1 MISSNDFPLGIS
13 SSQPV
18 AGFQSHACALLPR
31 RSVNELRGVARLR
44 HVLWRLSLRAMAGPW
59 EKHGMETSNRATK
72 NVFTIVYLQKIYIW
86 IWIWLLYGL
95 TRSDK
100 GFEQQT
106 FWFQRYEL
114 WFNSQKTVAYPFSN
128 KPIQR
133 MCHHGFKTTSKPV
146 VGEIWVINRL
156 RALDISSH
164 TIAVFLFIHANAY
177 PRKWDRK

>member
-1 MISSNDFPLGIS
+1 MRALSCPAEALMNSVVSP
-13 SSQPV
+13 
-18 AGFQSHACALLPR
+18 GFATSFEGSGWEPWPGHGKNMAWKHQTEQQKMCLP
-31 RSVNELRGVARLR
+31 S
-44 HVLWRLSLRAMAGPW
+44 
-59 EKHGMETSNRATK
+59 
-72 NVFTIVYLQKIYIW
+72 FTCKKYIW

>member
-1 MISSNDFPLGIS
+1 MRALSCPAEALMNSVVSPGFATSFEGWEPWPGHGKTWHGNIKQSN
-13 SSQPV
+13 
-18 AGFQSHACALLPR
+18 
-31 RSVNELRGVARLR
+31 
-44 HVLWRLSLRAMAGPW
+44 
-59 EKHGMETSNRATK
+59 KK
-72 NVFTIVYLQKIYIW
+72 NQKLFTIPYLQKIYMGL

-100 GFEQQT
+100 GLEQQT
-106 FWFQRYEL
+106 FWFKRYEL
-114 WFNSQKTVAYPFSN
+114 WFNSQKTVAYSFPN

-164 TIAVFLFIHANAY
+164 TITVFLFINANAY